1 MPSKTRIGR
10 GFDFVAP
17 IYDFCVNLAFGETFN
32 ELQSEAISKLSKS
45 NRCLILGGGTGKI
58 LKACLEA
65 DLSKSYFYCE
75 LSDQMISKCKTRLS
89 KSELDLLHFGN
100 DWRESPLDFDL
111 IILPFVLDCYK
122 ESDVELLLLD
132 LNKALSSEGQILIFD
147 FNEESIEG
155 FQASWLQKTFIK
167 ILYIFFSSVSGLR
180 TTALPRIFTI
190 AKLTGLEL
198 INRWDRKSGWI
209 QASLWKKGN

>member
-1 MPSKTRIGR
+1 M
-10 GFDFVAP
+10 
-17 IYDFCVNLAFGETFN
+17 
-32 ELQSEAISKLSKS
+32 
-45 NRCLILGGGTGKI
+45 
-58 LKACLEA
+58 
-65 DLSKSYFYCE
+65 
-75 LSDQMISKCKTRLS
+75 
-89 KSELDLLHFGN
+89 HFGN
-100 DWRESPLDFDL
+100 DWREPPLDFDL
-111 IILPFVLDCYK
+111 IILPFVLDCYT

-132 LNKALSSEGQILIFD
+132 LNKALSNEGKILIFD

-180 TTALPRIFTI
+180 TTKMPRIFTI

-209 QASLWKKGN
+209 QASLWKKSN